1 MAKTYILPN
10 PIRDFDFDSSEKF
23 EVQLYFGLFTDES
36 ELILRSMKFVDIVEI
51 WFKIFNCEQMATILK
66 HTCIWLTPKNDSK

>member
-23 EVQLYFGLFTDES
+23 EVQLYFGLFTGES
-36 ELILRSMKFVDIVEI
+36 GIKSILRSMKFVDI
-51 WFKIFNCEQMATILK
+51 FFR
-66 HTCIWLTPKNDSK
+66 